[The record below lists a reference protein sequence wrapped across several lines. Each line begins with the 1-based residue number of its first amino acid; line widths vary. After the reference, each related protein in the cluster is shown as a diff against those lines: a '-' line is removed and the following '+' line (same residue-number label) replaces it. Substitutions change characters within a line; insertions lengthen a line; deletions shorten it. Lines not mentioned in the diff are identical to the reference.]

1 MRKLASAGAGAL
13 VSGALLTASMPP
25 ADLGMLSWLC
35 MAPLLIGVRGSGFVV
50 GSLAALGAALIAAW
64 LSVIGVFYPGVARLD
79 ETAAWHYVGFFLFS
93 LSMVAVA
100 GIWADLKTTSRWV
113 WLWLPAIAVVAEATL
128 LLYLPAHL
136 GLAHYRS
143 PFLLKL
149 ASFTGIWGVSYLVW
163 ASNVRV
169 AMAFADGRLRERSKL
184 LAARTLDL
192 SLLAVILAAMVW
204 RFPPPAPGALGEG
217 KHGQMLLAAI
227 QTLSHEPDQLDRLHR
242 QAAAHEPEFV
252 VWPEL
257 SASGWVVGG
266 DVGELQKVSEQGV
279 AFVTSYPRLEGG
291 SLPYNVSTLF
301 VEGKALGNYRKRK
314 LFGGERS
321 MHLPGSKPT
330 SARFRKGDVGL
341 LVCFDSCFPYIV
353 RETASLP
360 GVNSISLPSMGP
372 ESPFGVMQAVHGA
385 FTPFRAAEN
394 GVAIARG
401 ESSAFAQIV
410 DGDGRIVAE
419 APAGFEGAIAGW
431 VSDRPRWTF
440 YKVAGDWFLGV
451 CVVVTLI
458 VGATAIL
465 RQRNEAVPGRSDT

>member
-13 VSGALLTASMPP
+13 VSGALLTAAMPP
-25 ADLGMLSWLC
+25 ADLGLLSWFC

-50 GSLAALGAALIAAW
+50 GSLAALWAALFAAW
-64 LSVIGVFYPGVARLD
+64 LSVTGVFYPGVARLD
-79 ETAAWHYVGFFLFS
+79 DTAAWHYVGFFLFS
-93 LSMVAVA
+93 LSMVVVA
-100 GIWADLKTTSRWV
+100 GTWADMKTVSRWV
-113 WLWLPAIAVVAEATL
+113 WLWLPAIAVAAEATL
-128 LLYLPAHL
+128 LVYLPAHL

-143 PFLLKL
+143 PFLLKV
-149 ASFTGIWGVSYLVW
+149 ASITGIWGVSYLVW
-163 ASNVRV
+163 AANVRV
-169 AMAFADGRLRERSKL
+169 ALAFADGRLPKSSKS
-184 LAARTLDL
+184 LAARGMDL
-192 SLLAVILAAMVW
+192 SLLAIILASMVW
-204 RFPPPAPGALGEG
+204 RFPPPVYEALGEG
-217 KHGQMLLAAI
+217 KQGQMLVAAI
-227 QTLSHEPDQLDRLHR
+227 QTLSHEPEQLDRLHR
-242 QAAAHEPEFV
+242 QAAALAPEYV

-266 DVGELQKVSEQGV
+266 DVGELQKVSEQGA

-291 SLPYNVSTLF
+291 SLPYNVSSLF
-301 VEGKALGNYRKRK
+301 IEGKALGNYRKRK

-330 SARFRKGDVGL
+330 SARYGKGDLGL

-353 RETASLP
+353 RETANLP

-372 ESPFGVMQAVHGA
+372 ESPFGVMQAMHGA

-401 ESSAFAQIV
+401 ESSAFAQII

-419 APAGFEGAIAGW
+419 APAAFEGAIAGW

-440 YKVAGDWFLGV
+440 YKVAGDWFLWA
-451 CVVVTLI
+451 CVVVTLV
-458 VGATAIL
+458 VGARSLL
-465 RQRNEAVPGRSDT
+465 RQRRDTIAGPSDP